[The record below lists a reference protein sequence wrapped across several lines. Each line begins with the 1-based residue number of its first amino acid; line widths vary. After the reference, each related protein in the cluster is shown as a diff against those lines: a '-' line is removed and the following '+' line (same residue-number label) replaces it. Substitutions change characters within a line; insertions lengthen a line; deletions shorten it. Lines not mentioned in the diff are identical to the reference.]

1 LKKYI
6 FLVYIAF
13 EILLS
18 QDLNVFIRKIIFE
31 GNKNLS
37 DSEIELIVR
46 QKPPTFLIRRPEFNS
61 RLVKLDALTIE
72 KFYNSKGFINAD
84 VKESIEFDGEHV
96 DIKFYIDEGRQ
107 YFISKVSV
115 FGNNLVSTRKILS
128 IFDIKKGDKYN
139 PSKINENG
147 ILIEN
152 EYHENGKLFLEMDI
166 TDIITD
172 SVEVQIKISE
182 GKFVTIQ
189 NTIFENLGKMT
200 MKQVNRELVY
210 KYGDIYQKSLLDR
223 SKTRLRET
231 GVFSM
236 VNYIPTRTSP
246 NDSIVDIRFNLKPFK
261 QYEWISEGGYSRMNF
276 LEGLNLLEAMGIT
289 LEWKNRS
296 IFYSPTQFSTKIM
309 GGIPLTGNKLISDL
323 NKQEFFI
330 HFDVGLASNWI
341 FNLRLPTELN
351 FFFKKFKLEE
361 QTEISQRY
369 GLELSQK
376 LKSSKNLLIKSE
388 LVWQSFTGQSLKS
401 VSSENYKIVEQR
413 SIALIAQ
420 RDKRD
425 DPVYTKKGYFISGKL
440 KSSGYQLGGERDYIK
455 ADYTLQSYIPIS
467 LNSVFASRFKFG
479 KIWGWDEKIDDV
491 AREKFYLGGSNTM
504 RGWNFPLFKTSQDTT
519 FDNDDSLEI
528 IITEIPKGDLVRFMT
543 NIEYRFPI
551 YQSIGITFFAD
562 GAILDK
568 NMNKINIDYLEWNLG
583 IGLTINTPL
592 GPARL
597 DYAFQINQPDQ
608 GIIQLGLQNLF

>member
-1 LKKYI
+1 MI
-6 FLVYIAF
+6 F

-18 QDLNVFIRKIIFE
+18 QDLNVFIRKIVFE
-31 GNKNLS
+31 GNENLS
-37 DSEIELIVR
+37 DNEISQIVR

-72 KFYNSKGFINAD
+72 KYYNSKGFINTD
-84 VKESIEFDGEHV
+84 VIESIEFDGEHV
-96 DIKFYIDEGRQ
+96 DIKFDIDEGRQ
-107 YFISKVSV
+107 YFISKVMVS
-115 FGNNLVSTRKILS
+115 GNKIVSAKRILS
-128 IFDIKKGDKYN
+128 IFDIKKGDRYN

-152 EYHENGKLFLEMDI
+152 EYHEIGKLFLEMDI

-172 SVEVQIKISE
+172 SVEVDIKISE
-182 GKFVTIQ
+182 GKFVSIK
-189 NTIFENLGKMT
+189 NTTFENLGKIT
-200 MKQVNRELVY
+200 IDQVNRELVY
-210 KYGDIYQKSLLDR
+210 KYGDIYKKSLLDR

-236 VNYIPTRTSP
+236 VNYVPTRVSS
-246 NDSIVDIRFNLKPFK
+246 NDSIVDIKFNLKPFK

-309 GGIPLTGNKLISDL
+309 GGIPITGNKLISDL
-323 NKQEFFI
+323 NKQEFFV
-330 HFDVGLASNWI
+330 HLDAGLASNWI
-341 FNLRLPTELN
+341 FNFRLPTKLN

-361 QTEISQRY
+361 QTEVAQRY
-369 GLELSQK
+369 GLELTQK

-401 VSSENYKIVEQR
+401 VSSGNYKIVEQR
-413 SIALIAQ
+413 SVAIIVQ

-425 DPVYTKKGYFISGKL
+425 DLIYTKRGYFILGKL

-455 ADYTLQSYIPIS
+455 GDCTFQSYIPIRI
-467 LNSVFASRFKFG
+467 NSVFASRFKFG
-479 KIWGWDEKIDDV
+479 KIWGWDDKVDDV

-504 RGWNFPLFKTSQDTT
+504 RGWNFPLFKTSEDTT
-519 FDNDDSLEI
+519 FNADSVDM
-528 IITEIPKGDLVRFMT
+528 IITDIPKGDLVRFMT

-551 YQSIGITFFAD
+551 YQSIGITLFAD

-568 NMNKINIDYLEWNLG
+568 NINKIKLNNLEWNFG
-583 IGLTINTPL
+583 IGLTLNTPL

-597 DYAFQINQPDQ
+597 DYAFQFNDPST
-608 GIIQLGLQNLF
+608 GIVQLGLQNLF

>member
-1 LKKYI
+1 MKKYI
-6 FLVYIAF
+6 FLAYITF
-13 EILLS
+13 EIVLA
-18 QDLNVFIRKIIFE
+18 QDLNVFIRKVTFE
-31 GNKNLS
+31 GNNTLK
-37 DSEIELIVR
+37 DSEIEQIIR

-72 KFYNSKGFINAD
+72 KYYNSKGFIYAN
-84 VKESIEFDGEHV
+84 VKESIKYDGENV
-96 DIKFYIDEGRQ
+96 DIIFDIDEGRQ

-115 FGNNLVSTRKILS
+115 SGNEIISSTDILS
-128 IFDIKKGDKYN
+128 KFDMRKGDRYN

-152 EYHENGKLFLEMDI
+152 EYLENGKLFLEMDI
-166 TDIITD
+166 VDIISD
-172 SVEVQIKISE
+172 SVEIQIKISE
-182 GKFVTIQ
+182 GKFVTIN
-189 NTIFENLGKMT
+189 NTIFEDLGKIT
-200 MKQVNRELVY
+200 IDQVNRELVY
-210 KYGDIYQKSLLDR
+210 NPGALYQKSLLDR
-223 SKTRLRET
+223 SKTQLRET

-236 VNYIPTRTSP
+236 VNYIPIKTSA
-246 NDSIVDIRFNLKPFK
+246 NDSIVDIKFNLKPFK
-261 QYEWISEGGYSRMNF
+261 QYEWISEGGYSRMDF

-309 GGIPLTGNKLISDL
+309 GGIPLTGSNLISDL

-330 HFDVGLASNWI
+330 HFDAGLTSNWI
-341 FNLRLPTELN
+341 FNFRLPTQLN

-361 QTEISQRY
+361 QTEIAQRY

-376 LKSSKNLLIKSE
+376 LKSSENLLIKSE

-401 VSSENYKIVEQR
+401 INSGSYKIVEQR
-413 SIALIAQ
+413 SIALIAE

-425 DPVYTKKGYFISGKL
+425 DQIYTKKGYFISGKL

-455 ADYTLQSYIPIS
+455 GDFTFQSYIPFNR
-467 LNSVFASRFKFG
+467 NSVFASRFKFG
-479 KIWGWDEKIDDV
+479 KIWGWDDKIDDV

-504 RGWNFPLFKTSQDTT
+504 RGWNFPLFKTSKDTT
-519 FDNDDSLEI
+519 FDSDNLEMV
-528 IITEIPKGDLVRFMT
+528 ITEIPKGDLLRFMT
-543 NIEYRFPI
+543 NVECRFPL
-551 YQSIGITFFAD
+551 YESIGVTFFAD
-562 GAILDK
+562 GAILDNSIK
-568 NMNKINIDYLEWNLG
+568 RIKLDYFKWNLG
-583 IGLTINTPL
+583 VGLTINTPL

-597 DYAFQINQPDQ
+597 DYAFKINEPYQ